1 MYQLQGYTRTSHI
14 SFFTFSLC
22 LRDVDANDVH
32 ADMQDDDDI
41 PSPEPVKKKKGG
53 KGKKQMS
60 KTSASA
66 HPPEMMALNSDKGL
80 VEVKDICRW

>member
-1 MYQLQGYTRTSHI
+1 MN
-14 SFFTFSLC
+14 
-22 LRDVDANDVH
+22 ANQTC
-32 ADMQDDDDI
+32 ANIQDGGDI

-53 KGKKQMS
+53 KDKKRIS

-66 HPPEMMALNSDKGL
+66 HPPEMIALDSGKGL